1 MTDILIRLDTEIAR
15 VVYEN
20 DKPNLETL
28 LLDVVNE
35 IERLRDA
42 LRLISH
48 APHGKIFCR
57 DGHEEAYWIART
69 ALREEKS

>member
-1 MTDILIRLDTEIAR
+1 MSDILDRLDNEVANT
-15 VVYEN
+15 VWQT
-20 DKPNLETL
+20 DKQDLAML
-28 LLDVVNE
+28 LQDAMDE
-35 IERLRDA
+35 IETLRDA

-48 APHGKIFCR
+48 APHGKVFCR